1 MMKRSFISAACALLL
16 MSGATAQTYETY
28 QQRRDDL
35 YALSSIFGELHH
47 IRRTCEPRLEADIW
61 RERMKTLV
69 DLEEP
74 EPEARNEMVARFN
87 KGYRAAQEHFPSC
100 DRRARD
106 HAAARA
112 SQGETIIARLTAPLE
127 EALED
132 DDAPFIWQ
140 GGAEP
145 SGD

>member
-1 MMKRSFISAACALLL
+1 MMNRFFIPALSACVLAA
-16 MSGATAQTYETY
+16 SGAAAQTYERY
-28 QQRRDDL
+28 QQRQDDL

-61 RERMKTLV
+61 RERMKSLV

-74 EPEARNEMVARFN
+74 APDARNEMVARFN
-87 KGYRAAQEHFPSC
+87 KGYRAAQQHFPSC

-112 SQGETIIARLTAPLE
+112 ALGGEIVARLTAPLE

-132 DDAPFIWQ
+132 DQDAPFIWRNT
-140 GGAEP
+140 P
-145 SGD
+145 